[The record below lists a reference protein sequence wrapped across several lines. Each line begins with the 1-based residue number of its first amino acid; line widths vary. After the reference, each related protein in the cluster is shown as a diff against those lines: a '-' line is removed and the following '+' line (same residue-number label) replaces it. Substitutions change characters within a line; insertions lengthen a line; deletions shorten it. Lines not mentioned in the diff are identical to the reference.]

1 MTFYTNG
8 AERMRIDSTGLMKVP
23 GGISGGTF

>member
-1 MTFYTNG
+1 VIIAAG
-8 AERMRIDSTGLMKVP
+8 ATERMRIDSTGLMKVP